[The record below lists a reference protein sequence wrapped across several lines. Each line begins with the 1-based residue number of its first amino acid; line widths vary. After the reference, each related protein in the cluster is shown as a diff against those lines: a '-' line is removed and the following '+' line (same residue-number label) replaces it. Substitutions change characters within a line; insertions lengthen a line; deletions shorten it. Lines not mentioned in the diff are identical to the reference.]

1 MLTTL
6 THKFNN
12 NIFACG
18 HSKHK
23 GGTWTRED
31 VAAQVAIGDL
41 LIEMLNNFYLCSI
54 WNDFLAPLETL
65 QATLA

>member
-12 NIFACG
+12 SIFACG

-31 VAAQVAIGDL
+31 VAAQVVTVNLI
-41 LIEMLNNFYLCSI
+41 IEMLNNFYLCSI
-54 WNDFLAPLETL
+54 
-65 QATLA
+65 